1 MKSDRSL
8 FLTPAA
14 LLFQYELNAHGSPMA
29 RCKKIYKPVFH
40 CGRESTQ
47 VVVPVVDCGSWIT
60 LYDLGLGGEDVGK
73 TSRASMEFEPNF
85 LHSAKHFMVA
95 AGQGDLCLLT

>member
-1 MKSDRSL
+1 
-8 FLTPAA
+8 
-14 LLFQYELNAHGSPMA
+14 
-29 RCKKIYKPVFH
+29 
-40 CGRESTQ
+40 
-47 VVVPVVDCGSWIT
+47 VDCGSWIT